1 MVGVLKE
8 ALKFV
13 VVVVAAVAVV
23 VVVVVAALQ
32 SVPLTFP
39 VDIKKK
45 IFNRKI
51 YLDKKLSKKFF
62 LKSSL
67 KYCIYLVRRI
77 IVGHLISNR
86 SNRWLWSILLRG
98 TSLCFLLH
106 ILT

>member
-1 MVGVLKE
+1 MKMKNLLDYEMWKLRMNRVVGVLKE

-13 VVVVAAVAVV
+13 VVVVAAVAV

-51 YLDKKLSKKFF
+51 DLDKK
-62 LKSSL
+62 SS
-67 KYCIYLVRRI
+67 
-77 IVGHLISNR
+77 
-86 SNRWLWSILLRG
+86 
-98 TSLCFLLH
+98 
-106 ILT
+106 

>member
-23 VVVVVAALQ
+23 VVVVAALQ

-39 VDIKKK
+39 MDIKKK

-51 YLDKKLSKKFF
+51 YLDKKLSKNFF
-62 LKSSL
+62 KKSS
-67 KYCIYLVRRI
+67 
-77 IVGHLISNR
+77 
-86 SNRWLWSILLRG
+86 SIKI
-98 TSLCFLLH
+98 LH
-106 ILT
+106 IGTLLGA

>member
-23 VVVVVAALQ
+23 VVVVAALQ

-39 VDIKKK
+39 MDIKKK

-51 YLDKKLSKKFF
+51 YLDKKLSKNFF
-62 LKSSL
+62 KKSSSIKIL
-67 KYCIYLVRRI
+67 
-77 IVGHLISNR
+77 HLP
-86 SNRWLWSILLRG
+86 
-98 TSLCFLLH
+98 C
-106 ILT
+106 

>member
-13 VVVVAAVAVV
+13 VVVVAA

-51 YLDKKLSKKFF
+51 DLDKK
-62 LKSSL
+62 
-67 KYCIYLVRRI
+67 
-77 IVGHLISNR
+77 IS
-86 SNRWLWSILLRG
+86 
-98 TSLCFLLH
+98 
-106 ILT
+106 

>member
-23 VVVVVAALQ
+23 VVAALQ

-39 VDIKKK
+39 MNIKKK

-51 YLDKKLSKKFF
+51 YFDKKLSKNF
-62 LKSSL
+62 LKKSS
-67 KYCIYLVRRI
+67 
-77 IVGHLISNR
+77 
-86 SNRWLWSILLRG
+86 SIKILHRG
-98 TSLCFLLH
+98 TLLGA
-106 ILT
+106 

>member
-23 VVVVVAALQ
+23 VAALQ

-39 VDIKKK
+39 IKIKKK

-51 YLDKKLSKKFF
+51 YLDKKLSKIF
-62 LKSSL
+62 LKKVLLL
-67 KYCIYLVRRI
+67 KYCI
-77 IVGHLISNR
+77 
-86 SNRWLWSILLRG
+86 
-98 TSLCFLLH
+98 
-106 ILT
+106 

>member
-23 VVVVVAALQ
+23 VVVVAALQ

-39 VDIKKK
+39 MDIKKK

-51 YLDKKLSKKFF
+51 DLDKKFHKIF
-62 LKSSL
+62 LKKVLLL
-67 KYCIYLVRRI
+67 KYCI
-77 IVGHLISNR
+77 
-86 SNRWLWSILLRG
+86 
-98 TSLCFLLH
+98 
-106 ILT
+106 

>member
-23 VVVVVAALQ
+23 VVVVAALQ

-39 VDIKKK
+39 MDIKKK

-51 YLDKKLSKKFF
+51 DLDKK
-62 LKSSL
+62 
-67 KYCIYLVRRI
+67 
-77 IVGHLISNR
+77 IS
-86 SNRWLWSILLRG
+86 
-98 TSLCFLLH
+98 
-106 ILT
+106 

>member
-39 VDIKKK
+39 MDIKKK

-51 YLDKKLSKKFF
+51 YLDKKLSKNFF
-62 LKSSL
+62 
-67 KYCIYLVRRI
+67 
-77 IVGHLISNR
+77 
-86 SNRWLWSILLRG
+86 
-98 TSLCFLLH
+98 
-106 ILT
+106 

>member
-13 VVVVAAVAVV
+13 VVVVAAV
-23 VVVVVAALQ
+23 VVVVAALQ

-39 VDIKKK
+39 MDIKKK

-51 YLDKKLSKKFF
+51 YLDKKLSKNFF
-62 LKSSL
+62 KKVLLL

>member
-13 VVVVAAVAVV
+13 VVVVAAVAVVV

-51 YLDKKLSKKFF
+51 DLDKK
-62 LKSSL
+62 
-67 KYCIYLVRRI
+67 
-77 IVGHLISNR
+77 IS
-86 SNRWLWSILLRG
+86 
-98 TSLCFLLH
+98 
-106 ILT
+106 

>member
-13 VVVVAAVAVV
+13 VVVVAAVAVVV

-51 YLDKKLSKKFF
+51 YLDKKLSKIF
-62 LKSSL
+62 LKKVLLL
-67 KYCIYLVRRI
+67 KYCI
-77 IVGHLISNR
+77 
-86 SNRWLWSILLRG
+86 
-98 TSLCFLLH
+98 
-106 ILT
+106 